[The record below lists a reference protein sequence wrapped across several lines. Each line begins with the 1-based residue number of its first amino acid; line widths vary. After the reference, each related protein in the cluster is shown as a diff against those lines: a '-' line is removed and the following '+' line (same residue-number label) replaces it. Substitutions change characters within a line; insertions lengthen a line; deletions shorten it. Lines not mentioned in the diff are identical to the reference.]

1 MKKTK
6 LTLLFAF
13 GLLVLGGA
21 HEAQSVQAVAA
32 SNTTTVTGKVE
43 LDYTFTPS
51 ETPEMKQWIN
61 STLADARTDLTTQI
75 AQETDPDKRK
85 IYQDTLKELQS
96 TSADSISTTDA
107 QGNTVING
115 ILPNA
120 QVTIGNQTV
129 TADTKGNY
137 TVKNVP
143 KVEKDAVVSYQN
155 SEVFEAPINT
165 SNTNQDNLKVTANSS
180 DISKAMDNMM
190 TTNQA
195 SAQSIRYYT
204 SAPIGTQAGAGRG
217 TIKVIGSNNMVS
229 CNEASRDNS
238 PMNQTN
244 FFGTYKENGKNISHV
259 SKTDLGKF
267 PLNSSDCAKSTIM
280 GISLVARMAHPV
292 SILGLIPDT
301 AIRINGALASL
312 TYGQSINCAVEAGQ
326 HAARNIK
333 QFSKWTNVYCNPT
346 RKAGNHYNC
355 SWFAVN
361 NKQNPQKIERLH
373 TYR

>member
-180 DISKAMDNMM
+180 DISKAIFTHANNYNFGVVRDYCGHGVGFDLHE
-190 TTNQA
+190 QP
-195 SAQSIRYYT
+195 SIPNYIANGSSPRLK
-204 SAPIGTQAGAGRG
+204 AGMVFAIEPMINIGGDK
-217 TIKVIGSNNMVS
+217 II
-229 CNEASRDNS
+229 
-238 PMNQTN
+238 
-244 FFGTYKENGKNISHV
+244 I
-259 SKTDLGKF
+259 
-267 PLNSSDCAKSTIM
+267 LND
-280 GISLVARMAHPV
+280 
-292 SILGLIPDT
+292 
-301 AIRINGALASL
+301 
-312 TYGQSINCAVEAGQ
+312 
-326 HAARNIK
+326 
-333 QFSKWTNVYCNPT
+333 KWTVKTADHSNSAHFEHTV
-346 RKAGNHYNC
+346 
-355 SWFAVN
+355 AVLED
-361 NKQNPQKIERLH
+361 KTEIL
-373 TYR
+373 TCL